1 MKRKFIQKVIALA
14 GSVMMLTAS
23 LPAPVF
29 AVEEVTE
36 ENAEQQNEEASEQ
49 KDETVA
55 EETTA
60 DVSVEENVS
69 EENITEQAPSEENL
83 TEEAP
88 VQEEKVEEE
97 VPVVS
102 ETATEET
109 VSEVVEETEEAVS
122 EESEDCTVEEEIAV
136 DDDSA
141 VVVDDEEIKED
152 AADCFVAPVD
162 NSVSEKE
169 AEEEVEENGPTGVF
183 TGITI
188 DGNFS
193 DWDAV
198 SKTPAGASNFY
209 CGVTAVAVVQQ
220 DDMVY
225 VYIKDTGC
233 GTASWSGPNMNGTFE
248 LISDLG
254 YRKVLQLN
262 SENNGAVYS
271 VSGIEGAQV
280 AYTTG
285 EWDQGGEWEIS
296 FPASQL
302 PLNNSTYGF
311 GFYMVEP
318 YITGIVDTSHED
330 HSKEFDGIV
339 YDGLYG
345 DWTYYPHTLIQYATP
360 GTWQEVAD
368 GEGALYTQGN
378 RLYGHVYTK
387 MSTHLTEHGDEMTY
401 GVVLR
406 INGDDNLWFEFRLV
420 TADEEGNVIWNPDT
434 NRLAEGTYE
443 YYITYHRG
451 WSGQEE
457 KKLADILGNEVY
469 GKMMITKTASRD
481 EAEWYLDLGKIAD
494 LFGLQE
500 TDMQLLEVKYERI
513 GDKWLQTA
521 GASSG
526 PVAGILLSM
535 AVAGGALIL
544 KKKRTAIE
552 L

>member
-1 MKRKFIQKVIALA
+1 MA

-29 AVEEVTE
+29 AAEEATVEENTAAENE
-36 ENAEQQNEEASEQ
+36 ENASEENT
-49 KDETVA
+49 ETAA
-55 EETTA
+55 EETVT
-60 DVSVEENVS
+60 EENVS
-69 EENITEQAPSEENL
+69 EEKAPVEAEAQEENV
-83 TEEAP
+83 TEENAPEEVEAPEAEPAP
-88 VQEEKVEEE
+88 VDN
-97 VPVVS
+97 
-102 ETATEET
+102 TTEET
-109 VSEVVEETEEAVS
+109 VEEADEEEEAVS
-122 EESEDCTVEEEIAV
+122 EESEDCWTWEETVK
-136 DDDSA
+136 DDGD
-141 VVVDDEEIKED
+141 VEVEGDDGIHETET
-152 AADCFVAPVD
+152 VPVND
-162 NSVSEKE
+162 GVTEKE
-169 AEEEVEENGPTGVF
+169 AEDELENEELTGVF

-198 SKTPAGASNFY
+198 SKTPAGASDFY

-225 VYIKDTGC
+225 VYIRDTGC

-248 LISDLG
+248 FISDLG

-311 GFYMVEP
+311 GFYMVDP

-330 HSKEFDGIV
+330 HSKEFSGIV

-360 GTWQEVAD
+360 GTWKEVAD

-406 INGDDNLWFEFRLV
+406 INGDNNLWFEFRLV

-481 EAEWYLDLGKIAD
+481 EAEWYLELGKIAD

-535 AVAGGALIL
+535 AVAGGALLL
-544 KKKRTAIE
+544 KKRENSIV
-552 L
+552 

>member
-481 EAEWYLDLGKIAD
+481 EAEGYLDLGKITD

>member
-1 MKRKFIQKVIALA
+1 MKRKLFQKIIAMA

-29 AVEEVTE
+29 AVEETTTE
-36 ENAEQQNEEASEQ
+36 ETEA
-49 KDETVA
+49 A
-55 EETTA
+55 
-60 DVSVEENVS
+60 
-69 EENITEQAPSEENL
+69 TEDAVP
-83 TEEAP
+83 EEAP
-88 VQEEKVEEE
+88 AEEAKEETAPEETPAAEPTPAESEVTEAEPEAVETDVVEEE
-97 VPVVS
+97 VQ
-102 ETATEET
+102 EET
-109 VSEVVEETEEAVS
+109 PVSEVEEPVEAPAAEPAPAEEPVAEEAAPEEDEEAVVEDAGDCWWP
-122 EESEDCTVEEEIAV
+122 EENQ
-136 DDDSA
+136 DD
-141 VVVDDEEIKED
+141 KED
-152 AADCFVAPVD
+152 ATAEVI
-162 NSVSEKE
+162 SGGVSEKE
-169 AEEEVEENGPTGVF
+169 AEEETDKEELSGIF

-188 DGNFS
+188 DGDFS

-198 SKTPAGASNFY
+198 SKTPAGADNFY

-225 VYIKDTGC
+225 VYIRDTGC
-233 GTASWSGPNMNGTFE
+233 GTASWSGPNMNGTFQ

-311 GFYMVEP
+311 GFYMVDP

-330 HSKEFDGIV
+330 HSSEFNGIV

-434 NRLAEGTYE
+434 NRLEEGTYE

-457 KKLADILGNEVY
+457 KKLADIIGNEVY

-535 AVAGGALIL
+535 AVAGGALML
-544 KKKRTAIE
+544 KKRKTAE
-552 L
+552 ML

>member
-1 MKRKFIQKVIALA
+1 MKRKFIQKLIAMA

-23 LPAPVF
+23 LPAPVYAAADSVEESTAAENEETSAEQDVTAEETESADDNT
-29 AVEEVTE
+29 AVTEEPAPVEEAPEVTE
-36 ENAEQQNEEASEQ
+36 EE
-49 KDETVA
+49 VP
-55 EETTA
+55 
-60 DVSVEENVS
+60 VSDPAPENVS
-69 EENITEQAPSEENL
+69 EEAPETETVNED
-83 TEEAP
+83 T
-88 VQEEKVEEE
+88 VEE
-97 VPVVS
+97 PV
-102 ETATEET
+102 EEET
-109 VSEVVEETEEAVS
+109 VSEDS
-122 EESEDCTVEEEIAV
+122 EECFPWETVPENNDVEVEGGDDVPEITTPEVLED
-136 DDDSA
+136 DG
-141 VVVDDEEIKED
+141 
-152 AADCFVAPVD
+152 
-162 NSVSEKE
+162 VSEKE
-169 AEEEVEENGPTGVF
+169 AEETVKDDEPTGVF

-198 SKTPAGASNFY
+198 SKTPAGASDFY

-225 VYIKDTGC
+225 VYIRDTGC

-311 GFYMVEP
+311 GFYMVDP

-360 GTWQEVAD
+360 GTWKEVAD

-406 INGDDNLWFEFRLV
+406 INGDNNLWFEFRLV

-451 WSGQEE
+451 WSGQDQ

-481 EAEWYLDLGKIAD
+481 EAEWYLELGKIAD

-544 KKKRTAIE
+544 RKKKTAE
-552 L
+552 LL